1 MRNTP
6 PQEADEYPDK
16 VRTRLLSVDRVP
28 PHGLMI
34 MLFED
39 LG

>member
-6 PQEADEYPDK
+6 PQEVDEYLGK
-16 VRTRLLSVDRVP
+16 GWTRLLSVERVP

-34 MLFED
+34 TVFEE